1 MSRTGEA
8 RLNVEWTRRRAVTV
22 IGASLAS
29 AGCASTVERLAPP
42 VLVNLA
48 DQAPPTDGDTAHLGS
63 DADAAQRM
71 TAPVL
76 INGKGPYSF
85 VIDTGANRTVIARDV
100 AETLALKASG
110 KAQIHGIAGVEPSE
124 TVSID
129 RLDIGKVTSKRLR
142 APMLD
147 RARLGADG
155 LLGVDVLKNRRVAM
169 DFERNLFT
177 ISKPD
182 DEIRTQRNASD
193 TRLRDNAA
201 MAAADNNVVIV
212 PARYRFGQLIII
224 DADMGGVPVT
234 AFLDS
239 GSQNTVGNLKLHEQL
254 KITPFALTAQVSVV
268 ELISATGQRAK
279 GELSTVPPLRMGG
292 LSVGNLSAVFADLHI
307 FKLWELNDRPA
318 ILIGIDVMRH
328 FDAIELDFA
337 NQRVL
342 FRPPARTLRR
352 LG

>member
-1 MSRTGEA
+1 MT
-8 RLNVEWTRRRAVTV
+8 WTRRRAVTV

-29 AGCASTVERLAPP
+29 AGCAATVERVAPP
-42 VLVNLA
+42 ILVNLA
-48 DQAPPTDGDTAHLGS
+48 DQAPPTDDSAHLGS
-63 DADAAQRM
+63 AADAASRM
-71 TAPVL
+71 TAPVM
-76 INGKGPYSF
+76 INGQGPYDF

-100 AETLALKASG
+100 AAALQLRSAG

-124 TVSID
+124 TVAID
-129 RLDIGKVTSKRLR
+129 KIDIGKVTSRRLR

-147 RARLGADG
+147 RTRLGADG

-169 DFERNLFT
+169 DFKRNMFT

-182 DEIRTQRNASD
+182 EEIRTQRNASD

-201 MAAADNNVVIV
+201 MAAADNNVIIV

-254 KITPFALTAQVSVV
+254 KGTPFALTAQVSMV
-268 ELISATGQRAK
+268 ELISATGQRAR

-328 FDAIELDFA
+328 FDAIELDFG

-342 FRPPARTLRR
+342 FRPPSRTLRR
-352 LG
+352 LGP

>member
-1 MSRTGEA
+1 M
-8 RLNVEWTRRRAVTV
+8 NVNWTRRRAVTV

-29 AGCASTVERLAPP
+29 AGCAATVERVAPP
-42 VLVNLA
+42 ILVNLA
-48 DQAPPTDGDTAHLGS
+48 DQAAPPTDNDTANLGS
-63 DADAAQRM
+63 DADAAKRM

-76 INGKGPYSF
+76 INGKGPYDF
-85 VIDTGANRTVIARDV
+85 VIDTGANRTVIARDL
-100 AETLALKASG
+100 AATLELRASG

-129 RLDIGKVTSKRLR
+129 RLDIGKVTSRRLR

-155 LLGVDVLKNRRVAM
+155 LLGVDVLKGRRVAM
-169 DFERNLFT
+169 DFKRNLFT

-193 TRLRDNAA
+193 TRLRDNTA
-201 MAAADNNVVIV
+201 MAAADHNVVIV

-224 DADMGGVPVT
+224 DADIGGVPVT

-254 KITPFALTAQVSVV
+254 KVTPMALTAQVSVV
-268 ELISATGQRAK
+268 ELISATGQRAA

-342 FRPPARTLRR
+342 FRPPARTIRR

>member
-1 MSRTGEA
+1 MNA
-8 RLNVEWTRRRAVTV
+8 RLNRRSAITV
-22 IGASLAS
+22 IGAGLA
-29 AGCASTVERLAPP
+29 AGCATTIERLAPP

-48 DQAPPTDGDTAHLGS
+48 DQAPPAADDTAQLGS
-63 DADAAQRM
+63 AADSARRM
-71 TAPVL
+71 TAPVH
-76 INGKGPYSF
+76 INGHGPFDF
-85 VIDTGANRTVIARDV
+85 VIDTGANRTVVSR
-100 AETLALKASG
+100 ELATALAMPAAG

-124 TVSID
+124 TVLIG
-129 RLDIGKVTSKRLR
+129 RLDVGRVTSARLR
-142 APMLD
+142 APVLE

-169 DFERNLFT
+169 DFRQNTFT
-177 ISKPD
+177 IGKPD
-182 DEIRTQRNASD
+182 EEARTNRNASD
-193 TRLRDNAA
+193 SRIRDNAA
-201 MAAADNNVVIV
+201 DFAAIDNVVIV

-254 KITPFALTAQVSVV
+254 KVTPFALTAQVSIV
-268 ELISATGQRAK
+268 ELISATGQRAQ

-328 FDAIELDFA
+328 FEAIELDFA
-337 NQRVL
+337 NRRVL
-342 FRPPARTLRR
+342 FRTPSRALRR
-352 LG
+352 PG

>member
-1 MSRTGEA
+1 MTV
-8 RLNVEWTRRRAVTV
+8 NWTRRRAVSV

-29 AGCASTVERLAPP
+29 AGCASTIERIAPP

-48 DQAPPTDGDTAHLGS
+48 DQAPPPPTDGDTAHLGS
-63 DADAAQRM
+63 AADAAKRM

-76 INGKGPYSF
+76 INGKGPYNF

-100 AETLALKASG
+100 AETLQLKASG
-110 KAQIHGIAGVEPSE
+110 KAQIHGIAGVEPSA

-129 RLDIGKVTSKRLR
+129 RLDIGKVTSRRLR

-147 RARLGADG
+147 RTRLGADG

-169 DFERNLFT
+169 DFERNMFT

-182 DEIRTQRNASD
+182 DEVRTQRNASD

-239 GSQNTVGNLKLHEQL
+239 GSQNTVGNLKLQEQL
-254 KITPFALTAQVSVV
+254 KSTPFALTAQVSVV
-268 ELISATGQRAK
+268 ELISATGQRAS

-328 FDAIELDFA
+328 FNAIELDFG

-352 LG
+352 PG